1 MEALA
6 QHVRAWQRGG
16 DEPFDEV
23 HPVYLRATQELE
35 LLALAENQL
44 LLDNAVVARK
54 DYRLCVVLWTAR
66 DHPVRGAAGRGRG
79 GGRCARAVSKFECVA
94 PGLFVAAPQR
104 QVRAPKAKALFLGRG
119 SSAAVCLPGRPCS
132 RSRGAA
138 SRSSAQRWP

>member
-1 MEALA
+1 MQRDLATGRSSWSAVEALA

-54 DYRLCVVLWTAR
+54 DYDFASFCGLRVTI
-66 DHPVRGAAGRGRG
+66 PSAALPAEAAVEAA
-79 GGRCARAVSKFECVA
+79 ARARCRS
-94 PGLFVAAPQR
+94 
-104 QVRAPKAKALFLGRG
+104 
-119 SSAAVCLPGRPCS
+119 SSA
-132 RSRGAA
+132 
-138 SRSSAQRWP
+138 